1 MKLFANIIS
10 FVFHPLLM
18 ITLGVILVLSSTYL
32 AFLPMNV
39 KLFIIFGSLLSTVI
53 IPTVFVLLMRKSGAI
68 SDIDITNRKER
79 IVPYFIFLFLTI
91 VYLFLIYK
99 LLLPFWFIGMIM
111 GAIFAL
117 IISLCINFYWKI
129 SVHGVGIGGLLGCV
143 MGVSHLLLV
152 NPYQLFMIV
161 IIIAGFVAMSRIYL
175 DRHTPMQAYA
185 GICLG
190 FSCTFLSSMFSFL
203 DLSL

>member
-18 ITLGVILVLSSTYL
+18 ITLSVILVLSSTYL
-32 AFLPMNV
+32 VFLPMNM
-39 KLFIIFGSLLSTVI
+39 KLLIILGALLSTII
-53 IPTVFVLLMRKSGAI
+53 IPTVFVLLMKKSGAI

-79 IVPYFIFLFLTI
+79 VVPYFIFLFLTI

-99 LLLPFWFIGMIM
+99 LQLPFWFIGMIT

-117 IISLCINFYWKI
+117 IISLCVNFYWKI

-143 MGVSHLLLV
+143 MGVSHLLLL
-152 NPYQLFMIV
+152 NPYQLFMII
-161 IIIAGFVAMSRIYL
+161 IIIAGLMATSRIYL
-175 DRHTPMQAYA
+175 GRHTPMQTYA
-185 GICLG
+185 GTCLG
-190 FSCTFLSSMFSFL
+190 FACTFLSLIFSF
-203 DLSL
+203 